1 MLVGQVDKREQ
12 PGDSRFATVF
22 LDFANTRSRQ
32 CGDNDFEDWYARTSK
47 GKECLMGH
55 KVRVFPVGFFF
66 LPSDNFLCPSNGTEG
81 EKQTPIVTSA
91 ISLKIRANTSRIVR
105 AMTMITNGTEF

>member
-66 LPSDNFLCPSNGTEG
+66 STL
-81 EKQTPIVTSA
+81 
-91 ISLKIRANTSRIVR
+91 
-105 AMTMITNGTEF
+105 